1 MFCKNLLKNSFH
13 WKVIFFLISFPFY
26 STFTQEGT
34 ESLSNFLAT
43 MNSLESIRANISI
56 NGMSGIMSYKKPN
69 SLYVKF
75 SDGRV
80 ISANGRYLWFYNPTR
95 GIAGK
100 QDLSGGTGGLYGLL
114 NGYESVSA
122 SGNTLKLQSEKKGY
136 EEITIQTTPNNLL
149 KYIRMKPRGGSR
161 VIEISLSNIQT
172 NIGLP
177 ASLFNYHP
185 PSNAQIVENPLNQ
198 RE

>member
-1 MFCKNLLKNSFH
+1 MLTKNLPKYSNS
-13 WKVIFFLISFPFY
+13 KIIFFLICFPFV
-26 STFTQEGT
+26 SIIPENEQEM
-34 ESLSNFLAT
+34 LSNFLAT

-56 NGMSGIMSYKKPN
+56 NGMTGVMSYKKPS

-80 ISANGRYLWFYNPTR
+80 ISANGRYLWFYNPAR

-100 QDLSGGTGGLYGLL
+100 QDLSGASGGLYGLL
-114 NGYESVSA
+114 NGYESISA
-122 SGNTLKLQSEKKGY
+122 SGNFLKLQSEKKYY
-136 EEITIQTTPNNLL
+136 EEIIIQTTSNNIL
-149 KYIRMKPRGGSR
+149 KSIRMKPKGGSK
-161 VIEISLSNIQT
+161 ILEISLSNIQT

-177 ASLFNYHP
+177 SSLFNYHP
-185 PSNAQIVENPLNQ
+185 PANAQIVENPLNQ